1 MLSDTQYFADWI
13 YVIIDRIMMLI
24 ANSYSLVYRAIFP
37 MLCNFVKESDH
48 LIRNFLFSVFSKLL
62 IVILSGMIIVIFY
75 GSPLIEMLSE
85 EITLT
90 DIEPFLWILPTYI
103 FLVFCNLPLS
113 LLIIALDMKK
123 VYFRYHLIGLIMA
136 LVFLPF
142 FGSFLEINGLL
153 LGVALAEVAMFIF
166 GAVVLH
172 RTYREPIK
180 P

>member
-1 MLSDTQYFADWI
+1 MD
-13 YVIIDRIMMLI
+13 I
-24 ANSYSLVYRAIFP
+24 A
-37 MLCNFVKESDH
+37 
-48 LIRNFLFSVFSKLL
+48 
-62 IVILSGMIIVIFY
+62 
-75 GSPLIEMLSE
+75 
-85 EITLT
+85 
-90 DIEPFLWILPTYI
+90 TYI

-123 VYFRYHLIGLIMA
+123 VDFRYHLIGLIMA

-153 LGVALAEVAMFIF
+153 LGVALGEVAMFIF